1 MVWSGPMP
9 ALTKRASFFFNPVRL
24 AGWSAVGLI
33 LLTPLAAMQ
42 VTSEVAWD
50 AQDFLFAA
58 ILLIGAGLLL
68 ELVLWKARTPLMR
81 LMLAASVILAVLLIW
96 AEAAV
101 GIF

>member
-1 MVWSGPMP
+1 MSV
-9 ALTKRASFFFNPVRL
+9 LTKRAPAFFNPIRT

-42 VTSEVAWD
+42 FTSEVAWD

-58 ILLIGAGLLL
+58 VLLIGAGLLL
-68 ELVLWKARTPLMR
+68 ELLLLWKARTPLVR
-81 LMLAASVILAVLLIW
+81 LALAGAVVLAVLVIW

>member
-1 MVWSGPMP
+1 MT
-9 ALTKRASFFFNPVRL
+9 ALTKRAPSFFNPVRL

-42 VTSEVAWD
+42 FTSEVAWD
-50 AQDFLFAA
+50 AQDFVFAA
-58 ILLIGAGLLL
+58 VLLVGVGLLL
-68 ELVLWKARTPLMR
+68 ELVLWKARTPLAR
-81 LMLAASVILAVLLIW
+81 LMLAAAVILAVLLIW

>member
-1 MVWSGPMP
+1 MT
-9 ALTKRASFFFNPVRL
+9 ALTKRAPFFFNPVRL
-24 AGWSAVGLI
+24 AGWGGVGLI

-50 AQDFLFAA
+50 AQDFLFAGV
-58 ILLIGAGLLL
+58 LLVGAGLLV
-68 ELVLWKARTPLMR
+68 ESVLWKTRTPLVR
-81 LMLAASVILAVLLIW
+81 LTLAAAVILAVLLIW

>member
-1 MVWSGPMP
+1 MSV
-9 ALTKRASFFFNPVRL
+9 LTKRAPSFFNPIRT

-42 VTSEVAWD
+42 FTSEVAWD

-58 ILLIGAGLLL
+58 VLLIGAGLLL
-68 ELVLWKARTPLMR
+68 ELLLWKARTPWVR
-81 LMLAASVILAVLLIW
+81 LTLAGAVILAVLVIW

>member
-1 MVWSGPMP
+1 M
-9 ALTKRASFFFNPVRL
+9 

-33 LLTPLAAMQ
+33 LLAPLAAMQ

-58 ILLIGAGLLL
+58 VLLVGTGLLL
-68 ELVLWKARTPLMR
+68 ELVLWRTRTPLVR
-81 LMLAASVILAVLLIW
+81 LMLAAAVILALLLIW